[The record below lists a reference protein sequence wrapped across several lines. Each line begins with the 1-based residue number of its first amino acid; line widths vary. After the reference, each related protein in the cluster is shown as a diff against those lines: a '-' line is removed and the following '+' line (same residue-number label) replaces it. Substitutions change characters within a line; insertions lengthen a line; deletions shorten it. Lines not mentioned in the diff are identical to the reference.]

1 MLFEMA
7 SYNPDELVME
17 LSLMWVNKT
26 INGFVDRYHKL

>member
-7 SYNPDELVME
+7 SYNPDELVMG

-26 INGFVDRYHKL
+26 INGFVDRPHKL